1 VRRQPLRLKPFA
13 APFKET
19 VMDISQNKQL
29 VKQAYEHYKNKEI
42 DGILAM
48 VDDDVEWLGYES
60 DLIPFAGNYHGKD
73 EVAQFFSTIAQNQDV
88 LRFDPQSFVA
98 EGDKVVVTGAASYH
112 VKATG
117 LDYESPWVHIFTVRD
132 GKIIRFQQF
141 NNTAAAEAAYRPAQA
156 AGMGSQRPLHH

>member
-19 VMDISQNKQL
+19 EMDISQNKQL
-29 VKQAYEHYKNKEI
+29 VKQAYEHYKNKKI

-48 VDDDVEWLGYES
+48 VDDDIEWLGYES

-73 EVAQFFSTIAQNQDV
+73 EVAQFFSTLAQNQDV
-88 LRFDPQSFVA
+88 LRFDPQNFIA

-141 NNTAAAEAAYRPAQA
+141 NHTAAAEAAYRPAQA
-156 AGMGSQRPLHH
+156 TGMGSQRPLHH